1 MMRFTSTLALAAS
14 LTLLSLGAQ
23 AAATSN
29 WPSAGDRDSFIES
42 CSGAARQNPQV
53 DAKTAK
59 EHCECGADKL
69 NAELT
74 TAEIKELLTN
84 QNASQ
89 ALKTKA
95 VTAISSCKVVKKQ

>member
-23 AAATSN
+23 AAAPSN
-29 WPSAGDRDSFIES
+29 WPAGARDSFIAD
-42 CSGAARQNPQV
+42 CSSSAQQSV

-59 EHCECGADKL
+59 DHCECGADKL
-69 NAELT
+69 NAELS
-74 TAEIKELLTN
+74 TAEIKELMTN
-84 QNASQ
+84 PNASQ

-95 VTAISSCKVVKKQ
+95 VTAISSCKVVKKK

>member
-23 AAATSN
+23 AAAPSN
-29 WPSAGDRDSFIES
+29 WPAGARDSFIKD
-42 CSGAARQNPQV
+42 CSAAASQNV

-59 EHCECGADKL
+59 DHCECGADKL
-69 NAELT
+69 NAELS
-74 TAEIKELLTN
+74 TAEIKELMTN
-84 QNASQ
+84 PNASQ

>member
-14 LTLLSLGAQ
+14 LTLLSFGAH
-23 AAATSN
+23 AAAPSN
-29 WPSAGDRDSFIES
+29 WPEGARDNFIKDCSSAAQQS
-42 CSGAARQNPQV
+42 V

-59 EHCECGADKL
+59 DHCECGADKI

-74 TAEIKELLTN
+74 SAEIKELMTN

-95 VTAISSCKVVKKQ
+95 VTAVSSCTVVKKT